1 MRSAPGQSFPVVAVM
16 PLAAKVL
23 KRVMGAENI
32 RYRGIMSAFSFN
44 TTYQPTGDQQKD
56 AIAQIDIM
64 QNRAVQANLAYQSSL
79 DAETL
84 MKQLGQ
90 INDELGALLD
100 SVENHT
106 PVIRKKAS
114 DLSALMMLFSQQ
126 TGQSMSSP
134 V

>member
-1 MRSAPGQSFPVVAVM
+1 MYVSAESRSCYRETR
-16 PLAAKVL
+16 L
-23 KRVMGAENI
+23 KSDLFNKA
-32 RYRGIMSAFSFN
+32 FN

-100 SVENHT
+100 SLENHT

-126 TGQSMSSP
+126 AGQP
-134 V
+134 

>member
-1 MRSAPGQSFPVVAVM
+1 
-16 PLAAKVL
+16 
-23 KRVMGAENI
+23 
-32 RYRGIMSAFSFN
+32 MSAFSFN

-64 QNRAVQANLAYQSSL
+64 QNRAVQANLAYQSNQ

-100 SVENHT
+100 SLENHT

-114 DLSALMMLFSQQ
+114 DLSALMMKKASDLSALMMLFSQQ
-126 TGQSMSSP
+126 AGQPMTSP

>member
-1 MRSAPGQSFPVVAVM
+1 MSEEKIFKLEAP
-16 PLAAKVL
+16 
-23 KRVMGAENI
+23 
-32 RYRGIMSAFSFN
+32 
-44 TTYQPTGDQQKD
+44 YQPTGDQQKD

-84 MKQLGQ
+84 LKQLWQ
-90 INDELGALLD
+90 INDELGELLD

-114 DLSALMMLFSQQ
+114 DLSALMMLFSQLA
-126 TGQSMSSP
+126 GQPMTSP

>member
-1 MRSAPGQSFPVVAVM
+1 
-16 PLAAKVL
+16 
-23 KRVMGAENI
+23 
-32 RYRGIMSAFSFN
+32 
-44 TTYQPTGDQQKD
+44 
-56 AIAQIDIM
+56 
-64 QNRAVQANLAYQSSL
+64 NLAYQSNQ

-100 SVENHT
+100 SLENHT
-106 PVIRKKAS
+106 PVIRKKTS

-126 TGQSMSSP
+126 AGQPMTSP

>member
-1 MRSAPGQSFPVVAVM
+1 
-16 PLAAKVL
+16 
-23 KRVMGAENI
+23 
-32 RYRGIMSAFSFN
+32 
-44 TTYQPTGDQQKD
+44 
-56 AIAQIDIM
+56 
-64 QNRAVQANLAYQSSL
+64 RAVQANLAYQSSL

-126 TGQSMSSP
+126 AGQPMTSP

>member
-1 MRSAPGQSFPVVAVM
+1 
-16 PLAAKVL
+16 
-23 KRVMGAENI
+23 
-32 RYRGIMSAFSFN
+32 MSAFSFN

-56 AIAQIDIM
+56 AITQIDIM
-64 QNRAVQANLAYQSSL
+64 QNRAVQANLAYQSSQ

-106 PVIRKKAS
+106 PVIRQKAS

-126 TGQSMSSP
+126 AGQPMISP

>member
-1 MRSAPGQSFPVVAVM
+1 
-16 PLAAKVL
+16 
-23 KRVMGAENI
+23 
-32 RYRGIMSAFSFN
+32 
-44 TTYQPTGDQQKD
+44 
-56 AIAQIDIM
+56 
-64 QNRAVQANLAYQSSL
+64 
-79 DAETL
+79 

-100 SVENHT
+100 SLENHT

-126 TGQSMSSP
+126 AGQPMISP